1 MVTELLLK
9 VIFITGNEGR
19 RGNLMQVKQEKNHD
33 FQVHQKALEF
43 SLAFMIMEITFL
55 GGEWL
60 FHWIKHNI

>member
-43 SLAFMIMEITFL
+43 SLAFMIMESL
-55 GGEWL
+55 S
-60 FHWIKHNI
+60 